1 MARIA
6 FWRLDDSEA
15 VQARRRKSWGTPG
28 ARWSAIGQRDV
39 LSATGL
45 RVVSYAK
52 RNFVTRGVTILV
64 ADLAQQSAEMAR
76 RDERMIAAHKMPRIV
91 LCRQDGPGSSWHV
104 CGLPGPRQA
113 AWAGFYGRWRKKK
126 AAASEPRLR
135 GVRLQAVLVDR
146 QPCRASAGGTDALGV
161 ARRLERLQSLENPA
175 LIMALVIAGPSL
187 ESAGKE
193 RSDCVRRRLPRGIVK
208 RVAKNFFGF

>member
-1 MARIA
+1 MPRIA
-6 FWRLDDSEA
+6 FWRLGDSGV
-15 VQARRRKSWGTPG
+15 VQPHRRTTWGTPG
-28 ARWSAIGQRDV
+28 ARSSGIVQRDV

-126 AAASEPRLR
+126 AAASEPRLWSPKS
-135 GVRLQAVLVDR
+135 VRLPVI
-146 QPCRASAGGTDALGV
+146 PRAP
-161 ARRLERLQSLENPA
+161 RRLRHRRTA
-175 LIMALVIAGPSL
+175 RGGPGRPPQ
-187 ESAGKE
+187 AIRDG
-193 RSDCVRRRLPRGIVK
+193 R
-208 RVAKNFFGF
+208 

>member
-6 FWRLDDSEA
+6 FWRLGDSGV
-15 VQARRRKSWGTPG
+15 VQPHRRTTWGTPE
-28 ARWSAIGQRDV
+28 ARSSGIGQRDV
-39 LSATGL
+39 LSAAGL

-52 RNFVTRGVTILV
+52 RNLVTRGVTILV

-113 AWAGFYGRWRKKK
+113 AWVGHIGLAGAKRK
-126 AAASEPRLR
+126 PRRPCR
-135 GVRLQAVLVDR
+135 GWDCLCRGDYRTRTQAVPPPAER
-146 QPCRASAGGTDALGV
+146 THRTRPCFSSATKRASTRAW
-161 ARRLERLQSLENPA
+161 
-175 LIMALVIAGPSL
+175 
-187 ESAGKE
+187 
-193 RSDCVRRRLPRGIVK
+193 
-208 RVAKNFFGF
+208 